1 MVFDVPDKKIML
13 YIHTVRM
20 SITIELYRDG
30 SGILQTSENSNE
42 TWHAEA
48 EDGDEQ
54 DGDDARQADLDV
66 IYHQQCDA

>member
-1 MVFDVPDKKIML
+1 
-13 YIHTVRM
+13 M
-20 SITIELYRDG
+20 SIAIELYRDG